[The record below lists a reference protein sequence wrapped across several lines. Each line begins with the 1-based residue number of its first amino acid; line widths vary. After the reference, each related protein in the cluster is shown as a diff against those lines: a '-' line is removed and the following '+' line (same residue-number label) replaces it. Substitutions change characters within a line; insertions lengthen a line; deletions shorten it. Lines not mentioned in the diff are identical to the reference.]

1 MNFLV
6 LCLSSLSKNICIKFM
21 CDNVRNFYFF
31 DYEELGFL
39 VMFCWFLGKSSSYVG
54 LFFLFYV
61 YILIGY

>member
-6 LCLSSLSKNICIKFM
+6 LCLSSLGYMYKFI

-39 VMFCWFLGKSSSYVG
+39 VMFCWFLGKISSYVG
-54 LFFLFYV
+54 LFFLFY
-61 YILIGY
+61 ILIGY

>member
-1 MNFLV
+1 
-6 LCLSSLSKNICIKFM
+6 M

-39 VMFCWFLGKSSSYVG
+39 VMFCWFLGKISSYVG

-61 YILIGY
+61 YILMGY